1 MQYEK
6 SFQFGPYQVFI
17 DEHLVVLNGEKVAA
31 QPKVMELLQVLVS
44 RYPDVVSR
52 NELIDEVW
60 QGNEMVGEKALT
72 NTIWQLRQLFA
83 HPSHPIDVV
92 ETIRKKG
99 YKLTLAPQL
108 ITQSDN
114 HHDFA
119 ELQSKRPL
127 KPLILAGVI
136 VSVCVL
142 LSLVWVHLN
151 THSNMPTQQHGQ
163 IDEITKMPGSELRPS
178 PSPDGKK
185 LAFIWQ
191 QGQETQLYLKDLTHP
206 NVAITQLTFSDK
218 RPWKAVWSPDQQFL
232 YFAQK
237 NHKQCEI
244 VRLSLADLQ
253 QVVLTSCPLDS
264 GYNYIAI
271 SPDGK
276 TLAFNGKAPLA
287 SKDGIYLLDLT
298 AGNAVPE
305 RLSCDVECE
314 LRDRDVAFSPDGRY
328 LAITQRKST
337 SEEWL
342 SLYDLTTQQYQVLN
356 SSHADIVGMSFHPNG
371 QYLVYG
377 AQTADKRRGYVI
389 DLETKQQNK
398 LAPRGFSYPH
408 FDMQGNLYYQ
418 KRRENYFIAS
428 FSTDSEVA
436 SMPSPLIESHYSNQ
450 YPSLSQAHKKLAFL
464 SNESGHYEL
473 WLANLNGT
481 EREQITHLNRNL
493 RYPSWSLKGDK
504 LLVVSSDE
512 ADGHDKLYVFDY
524 ASKQLRRIDLR
535 FGKIGRPFWHG
546 NGQDIV
552 LRQSTDTGWQLFSLH
567 IESMVLTPLLET
579 TARFGQYISANELLF
594 VNNKGLWRQQG
605 ESSELLIAR
614 AQFNTRY
621 AWYATKDQVFYKHL
635 GKEYNYIHVYNL
647 QNKTEN
653 KFIRLPKASFSKAA
667 PFVYDDAQQTLLFT
681 QSLTPQSDINRIRQV
696 VDGE

>member
-6 SFQFGPYQVFI
+6 SFQLGPYQVFI

-31 QPKVMELLQVLVS
+31 QPKVMELLQVLVQ
-44 RYPDVVSR
+44 RYPEVVSR
-52 NELIDEVW
+52 NELIEGVW
-60 QGNEMVGEKALT
+60 QGNEIIGEKALT

-83 HPSHPIDVV
+83 HPSAPLDVV

-99 YKLTLAPQL
+99 YKLTLTP
-108 ITQSDN
+108 
-114 HHDFA
+114 
-119 ELQSKRPL
+119 EP
-127 KPLILAGVI
+127 
-136 VSVCVL
+136 
-142 LSLVWVHLN
+142 LSLSSETIKPVSLIEKKSYKYQVAFGLVCIMMVLVAWSFLK
-151 THSNMPTQQHGQ
+151 SPIEAPAKSASQ

-178 PSPDGKK
+178 PSPDGKQ

-191 QGQETQLYLKDLTHP
+191 QGQDSQLYLKDLTHP
-206 NVAITQLTFSDK
+206 NVPIKQLTFSDK
-218 RPWKAVWSPDQQFL
+218 RPWKAVWSPDQQYL

-237 NHKQCEI
+237 NSQACEI
-244 VRLSLADLQ
+244 VRLSLADLEQ
-253 QVVLTSCPLDS
+253 LVLTSCPTDS

-287 SKDGIYLLDLT
+287 SQDGIYLLDLSQDDAT
-298 AGNAVPE
+298 PE
-305 RLSCDVECE
+305 RLSCDTECD
-314 LRDRDVAFSPDGRY
+314 LRDRDVAFSPDGQY

-337 SEEWL
+337 SEERL
-342 SLYDLTTQQYQVLN
+342 SLYYLGKKEFQILD

-377 AQTADKRRGYVI
+377 AQAADKRRGYVV
-389 DLETKQQNK
+389 DLETKAQTK

-408 FDMQGNLYYQ
+408 FDDSGNLYYQ

-428 FSTDSEVA
+428 FALDSEVM

-450 YPSLSQAHKKLAFL
+450 YPSLSREHEKLAFL
-464 SNESGHYEL
+464 SNESGYYEL
-473 WLANLNGT
+473 WLANLDGT
-481 EREQITHLNRNL
+481 GREQITQLHRNL
-493 RYPSWSLKGDK
+493 RYPSWSLQGDK

-524 ASKQLRRIDLR
+524 GSKQLRRLDLS

-552 LRQSTDTGWQLFSLH
+552 IRQSTDVGWQLFRLNVETMALSAL
-567 IESMVLTPLLET
+567 LTKP
-579 TARFGQYISANELLF
+579 ARSGQYISEHELLF
-594 VNNKGLWRQQG
+594 VNGKGLWIKRG
-605 ESSELLIAR
+605 EKQALLIAK

-621 AWYATKDQVFYKHL
+621 AWLATPEKVFYKHL
-635 GKEYNYIHVYNL
+635 GDDYNFIHAYDLNS
-647 QNKTEN
+647 KTTE
-653 KFIRLPKASFSKAA
+653 KLLRLPKSSFSKAA
-667 PFVYDDAQQTLLFT
+667 PFVFDETTQALLFT
-681 QSLTPQSDINRIRQV
+681 QSLTPQSDISRLTIKN
-696 VDGE
+696 